1 MDLRAIGESFM
12 AWLEGLGVP
21 SGWALLIDWILG
33 AVIILAVA
41 LMLAIFLIWYE
52 RKIAGRVQDRFGPN
66 RVGPFGL
73 IQPFADAL
81 KLLTKEDITPDQA
94 DRITYNL
101 APIIAVFHVLMLFLV
116 IPFADKVVGANINVG
131 ILFLM
136 AFGALGTMAMLM
148 AGWASR
154 NKYALLGG
162 FRVVAQL
169 LSYEIPVGLAML
181 VVVLLGGSMNLNTI
195 AQGQGGLYGLGW
207 YVWVLP
213 AVFVLYF
220 VAALAEGER
229 APFDLLEAESE
240 IVAGYNIEYS
250 AMKFAWFYLAFFL
263 NTWIL
268 SAVAVTLFFGGWQ
281 GPFVAQ
287 IPALGVIYFFVKVFI
302 MFFVFAWVRATFPR
316 LRIDQM
322 MSFCWKVLVPMGLAL
337 FLSVAIVIKLG
348 LPAAITY
355 PLLFVVNI
363 VILVVTLKLLGNYT
377 KDLSTNKNKRLFAPE
392 LPRL

>member
-1 MDLRAIGESFM
+1 MDLRALGESFITM
-12 AWLEGLGVP
+12 LENMGIPEGWVLLINWVLGALAVLVV
-21 SGWALLIDWILG
+21 ALL
-33 AVIILAVA
+33 
-41 LMLAIFLIWYE
+41 LAIFLIWYE
-52 RKIAGRVQDRFGPN
+52 RKIAGRVQDRLGPN
-66 RVGPFGL
+66 RVGPWGL

-81 KLLTKEDITPDQA
+81 KLLTKEDITPDKA

-101 APIIAVFHVLMLFLV
+101 APIIAVFHILMLFLV

-131 ILFLM
+131 VLFLM
-136 AFGALGTMAMLM
+136 AFGALGTLAMLM
-148 AGWASR
+148 AGWSSR

-181 VVVLLGGSMNLNTI
+181 TVVMLRGSMNLNTI
-195 AQGQGGLYGLGW
+195 AQGQGGVFGLGW
-207 YVWVLP
+207 YVWILP

-263 NTWIL
+263 NTWVL

-281 GPFVAQ
+281 GPFAAQ
-287 IPALGVIYFFVKVFI
+287 LPILGVFYFFLKVFI

-322 MSFCWKVLVPMGLAL
+322 MSFCWKALVPMGLAL
-337 FLSVAIVIKLG
+337 FLAVAIVLKLG
-348 LPAAITY
+348 LPSAATNA
-355 PLLFVVNI
+355 LLFIVNV
-363 VILVVTLKLLGNYT
+363 VILFATLKLLGNYT
-377 KDLSTNKNKRLFAPE
+377 KDLSHNKNKRLFAPE

>member
-1 MDLRAIGESFM
+1 MDLSAFGKSFFEM
-12 AWLEGLGVP
+12 LENNMP
-21 SGWALLIDWILG
+21 HGWALLVNWLLG
-33 AVIILAVA
+33 AIILLAIA
-41 LMLAIFLIWYE
+41 LLLAIFLIWFE
-52 RKIAGRVQDRFGPN
+52 RKVAGRVQDRLGPN
-66 RVGPFGL
+66 RVGPYGL

-81 KLLTKEDITPDQA
+81 KLLTKEDITPANA

-101 APIIAVFHVLMLFLV
+101 APVIAVFHIIMLFAV

-131 ILFLM
+131 VLYLM
-136 AFGALGTMAMLM
+136 ALGALGTLSMLM
-148 AGWASR
+148 AGWSSR

-181 VVVLLGGSMNLNTI
+181 TVVLLAKSMNMNTI
-195 AQGQGGLYGLGW
+195 AARQGSLW
-207 YVWVLP
+207 YVLVLP
-213 AVFVLYF
+213 AVFLLYF

-263 NTWIL
+263 NTWVL

-281 GPFVAQ
+281 GPFVDK
-287 IPALGVIYFFVKVFI
+287 IPALGVVWFFIKVFF
-302 MFFVFAWVRATFPR
+302 MFFLFAWVLATFPR

-337 FLSVAIVIKLG
+337 FLGVAIIVKVGQLQD
-348 LPAAITY
+348 LPAIVVNGA
-355 PLLFVVNI
+355 LFVLNI
-363 VILVVTLKLLGNYT
+363 VVLFVTLKLLGHYT
-377 KDLSTNKNKRLFAPE
+377 DDLSRTKNKRMFAPE